1 MKRTVL
7 LLLLVAAVVLSGC
20 ATKKYVRTEAGAV
33 EERVGK
39 QVDEVKGEVGAART
53 RLDEQATKH
62 DRDVAELSKTAREAL
77 DRAIAAGKLAEGKF
91 LYETVLTDEMV
102 RFARKKV
109 KDILATHKPKMLDAD
124 AAERVSAVARR
135 HGILYDDGSLTFGRA

>member
-77 DRAIAAGKLAEGKF
+77 DRAIAAAG
-91 LYETVLTDEMV
+91 
-102 RFARKKV
+102 
-109 KDILATHKPKMLDAD
+109 
-124 AAERVSAVARR
+124 RR
-135 HGILYDDGSLTFGRA
+135 